1 MGNKTRQKKLQRT
14 TQEEQNHQ
22 LFPGL
27 KYRPSGSGLKITE
40 V

>member
-1 MGNKTRQKKLQRT
+1 MGNKTRQKKLQR
-14 TQEEQNHQ
+14 NHKGRANNQ

-27 KYRPSGSGLKITE
+27 KYRPSGAGLKITE